1 MWVLRTSSEQ
11 QPQHRSLHWWNA
23 WLTMPPSDLMAD
35 GRRILLLGGTFSGVT
50 ASLQAALERQ
60 GHVVVCHR
68 PSLRPLGMLR
78 PLHALAMAAEA
89 IADYGTTFPRYLRRT
104 AAANRAY
111 ASATG
116 RVVHGMQGVDVVI
129 QIGMNHASYWGSR
142 RPGTLYATY
151 TDHTNLLSK
160 QLPDFGVPLPQR
172 EVKQSWNVIEKSNLL
187 HQDHIFVMGSHVKQ
201 SMVDD
206 YQVPPERISVVGA
219 GPNAGVDIDRD
230 RREKNYSGRN
240 VLFVGLDPARKG
252 LPALKEAFRKVRVV
266 LPGSTLHVVGTTGT
280 DEADIIHY
288 GEVRGARLRDHFY
301 DAQLFV
307 MPSLREPFG
316 IAFVEAMW
324 SRAVCIGP
332 SIEAVPEIIEHGVT
346 GHLVKPNDVD
356 AIATSII
363 QLLGN
368 PQLLKTYAD
377 NAYEKAIRKWSWDK
391 VAARIM
397 TQLDR
402 LDPRS
407 SSRRE

>member
-1 MWVLRTSSEQ
+1 
-11 QPQHRSLHWWNA
+11 
-23 WLTMPPSDLMAD
+23 MPER
-35 GRRILLLGGTFSGVT
+35 RRILLLGGAFSGVT

-60 GHVVVCHR
+60 GHDVVCKR
-68 PSLRPLGMLR
+68 PSLRPLGVLR
-78 PLHALAMAAEA
+78 PVHAVAMGVEA
-89 IADYGTTFPRYLRRT
+89 FCDYGTTFLRYLRRT

-111 ASATG
+111 AIATD
-116 RVVHGMQGVDVVI
+116 RVVDGMLGIDFVI
-129 QIGMNHASYWGSR
+129 QMGMNHAPYWHAR
-142 RPGTLYATY
+142 RPGVLYATF

-160 QLPDFGVPLPQR
+160 QLPDFGVPFPQR
-172 EVKQSWNVIEKSNLL
+172 EVRQSWNVIEKSNLL
-187 HQDHIFVMGSHVKQ
+187 LQDHVFVMGSHVKQ
-201 SMVDD
+201 SMVED
-206 YQVPPERISVVGA
+206 YDVPPERISVVGA
-219 GPNAGVDIDRD
+219 GPNAQVDIDRD
-230 RREKNYSGRN
+230 RREKNYRGQR

-252 LPALKEAFRKVRVV
+252 LPALKEAFRKVRTV

-280 DEADIIHY
+280 DEEGIIHH
-288 GEVRGARLRDHFY
+288 GEVRGARLRDLFY

-316 IAFVEAMW
+316 IAFIEAMW
-324 SRAVCIGP
+324 SRAVCVGP

-368 PQLLKTYAD
+368 PALLKTYAD

-391 VAARIM
+391 VATRMM

-402 LDPRS
+402 LDPAS
-407 SSRRE
+407 STRRD